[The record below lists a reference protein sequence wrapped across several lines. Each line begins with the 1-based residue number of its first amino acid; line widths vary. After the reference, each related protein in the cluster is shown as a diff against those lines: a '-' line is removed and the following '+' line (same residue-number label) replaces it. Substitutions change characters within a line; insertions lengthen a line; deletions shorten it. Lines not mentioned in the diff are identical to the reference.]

1 MSYKSIFFLLNSV
14 SNTYMYIYLYT
25 YTYIYICIC
34 IYIYVYIYI
43 CNIYVYKYYIGIY
56 KVPDLRPAAS
66 YVLTI
71 FVKENVVQIYQ

>member
-14 SNTYMYIYLYT
+14 SNTYMYIYLCT
-25 YTYIYICIC
+25 YTYIYI
-34 IYIYVYIYI
+34 YVYVYIYI

-71 FVKENVVQIYQ
+71 FVKENLVQIYQ

>member
-1 MSYKSIFFLLNSV
+1 M
-14 SNTYMYIYLYT
+14 YMY
-25 YTYIYICIC
+25 

-56 KVPDLRPAAS
+56 KFPDLRPAAS

-71 FVKENVVQIYQ
+71 FVKENLVQIYQ